1 MIVSAVGTL
10 IACACVLCSIG
21 DEEVDEQIRL
31 RDDIIFQ
38 LKQQMGIQQ
47 QRIADLEHIIVN
59 ELSQISI
66 KKEGISI
73 NCTSSSHCLL
83 VQCILCIM
91 CVCL

>member
-38 LKQQMGIQQ
+38 LKQQIATQK
-47 QRIADLEHIIVN
+47 QRIAELEY
-59 ELSQISI
+59 ELKGQPS
-66 KKEGISI
+66 
-73 NCTSSSHCLL
+73 
-83 VQCILCIM
+83 
-91 CVCL
+91 